1 MHGGHDLFPELRCG
15 VAAGVDALGHVI
27 ARPDRRNIV
36 RCAADEPAILIV
48 AGAAGLTGDG
58 HRPERGLAAGAVLN
72 AVLHHVGHGV
82 GGVWLE
88 GLNGARCVIDNDV
101 AVLVGDEG
109 VGAAVGE
116 DTVIHERAVG
126 LSHLT
131 HRKTV
136 GQLAQRHG
144 RIVAVLRNKARHAE
158 ARRQIII
165 RGLRPH
171 GELIDYLRGDGVER
185 VLQRRVYGD
194 KAVVRVAV
202 VIRVPA
208 RSLEGDVRR
217 VAHERIGSYEPKVD
231 RRAVGRDRLYRG
243 AGGAVGPGGAV
254 EAEVYRL
261 LADAAAERQHLA
273 LERIHYDYR
282 ALKLL
287 VAVRRL
293 RYRREVAVD
302 RVDTGLNVRIK
313 AAVYLVAAV
322 IEQCARGVLADA
334 LLLHEVLRD
343 IVNDRLGVVGHY
355 LLSIALVGGVGED
368 KLLFYGLT
376 VLGIVDIALLVHLAQ
391 DRLLTLLIVLPVIE
405 GVVIRR
411 QIRDADDR
419 GALGKRQIGNVLA
432 EIGLRCGLYAEAA
445 LTEVHGVEV
454 PFHDL
459 LLVVLLL
466 KLQRG
471 EYLREL
477 ALDRDLFLTG
487 QVLYE
492 LLGDGRA
499 AVAALAAGEDRDE
512 RTGRAVPVNALVL
525 IEALVLNRHQRLFH
539 VPRDLV
545 IIDPD
550 AVLLAGERGELAPL
564 TDGVLI
570 PYRARLI
577 ELEVL
582 KRKVEVRGQAGLY
595 IIGKDAGEHH
605 PRHKEDEQH
614 RPRCLEHRADGG
626 GDHINGYIRRFLCD
640 AACFRGALLRFVFL
654 AHWASAYLL
663 LAGN

>member
-1 MHGGHDLFPELRCG
+1 MRGQ
-15 VAAGVDALGHVI
+15 
-27 ARPDRRNIV
+27 IV
-36 RCAADEPAILIV
+36 
-48 AGAAGLTGDG
+48 
-58 HRPERGLAAGAVLN
+58 
-72 AVLHHVGHGV
+72 
-82 GGVWLE
+82 
-88 GLNGARCVIDNDV
+88 
-101 AVLVGDEG
+101 
-109 VGAAVGE
+109 
-116 DTVIHERAVG
+116 
-126 LSHLT
+126 
-131 HRKTV
+131 
-136 GQLAQRHG
+136 
-144 RIVAVLRNKARHAE
+144 
-158 ARRQIII
+158 I

-171 GELIDYLRGDGVER
+171 WELIDYLRGDGVER
-185 VLQRRVYGD
+185 VLQRSVYGD
-194 KAVVRVAV
+194 EAVVRVAV

-208 RSLEGDVRR
+208 RALEGDVRR

-231 RRAVGRDRLYRG
+231 CRAVGRDRLYRG

-282 ALKLL
+282 TLQLL

-302 RVDTGLNVRIK
+302 RVDTGLNVCIK

-322 IEQCARGVLADA
+322 IEQGTRGVLADA
-334 LLLHEVLRD
+334 FLRHEILRD
-343 IVNDRLGVVGHY
+343 IVNDRLSVVGHY
-355 LLSIALVGGVGED
+355 LLSIALVGSVSED
-368 KLLFYGLT
+368 KLLIHGLT
-376 VLGIVDIALLVHLAQ
+376 VLVIVDIALLVHLAQ

-419 GALGKRQIGNVLA
+419 GALGKRQLRHVLA
-432 EIGLRCGLYAEAA
+432 EIGLRRGLYAEAA
-445 LTEVHGVEV
+445 LTEVHSVEV

-466 KLQRG
+466 KLKRG
-471 EYLREL
+471 EYLGEL

-512 RTGRAVPVNALVL
+512 RTGRTVPVNALVL
-525 IEALVLNRHQRLFH
+525 IEALILDGDQRLFH

-545 IIDPD
+545 IVDPD

-570 PYRARLI
+570 PDGARFI
-577 ELEVL
+577 KLEVL
-582 KRKVEVRGQAGLY
+582 KRKVEVRGEAGLD
-595 IIGKDAGEHH
+595 IVGEDAGEHH

-614 RPRCLEHRADGG
+614 RPHCLEHRADGG
-626 GDHINGYIRRFLCD
+626 RDHIYGYIRRFLCD
-640 AACFRGALLRFVFL
+640 AARFRGALLRFVFL

>member
-1 MHGGHDLFPELRCG
+1 MHGGHDLFPKLRCG

-27 ARPDRRNIV
+27 ARPDRRDIV

-72 AVLHHVGHGV
+72 AVLHHVCHGV

-131 HRKTV
+131 HREAV

-231 RRAVGRDRLYRG
+231 CRAVGRDRLYRG

-293 RYRREVAVD
+293 
-302 RVDTGLNVRIK
+302 
-313 AAVYLVAAV
+313 
-322 IEQCARGVLADA
+322 
-334 LLLHEVLRD
+334 
-343 IVNDRLGVVGHY
+343 
-355 LLSIALVGGVGED
+355 
-368 KLLFYGLT
+368 
-376 VLGIVDIALLVHLAQ
+376 
-391 DRLLTLLIVLPVIE
+391 
-405 GVVIRR
+405 
-411 QIRDADDR
+411 
-419 GALGKRQIGNVLA
+419 
-432 EIGLRCGLYAEAA
+432 
-445 LTEVHGVEV
+445 
-454 PFHDL
+454 
-459 LLVVLLL
+459 
-466 KLQRG
+466 
-471 EYLREL
+471 
-477 ALDRDLFLTG
+477 
-487 QVLYE
+487 
-492 LLGDGRA
+492 
-499 AVAALAAGEDRDE
+499 
-512 RTGRAVPVNALVL
+512 
-525 IEALVLNRHQRLFH
+525 
-539 VPRDLV
+539 
-545 IIDPD
+545 
-550 AVLLAGERGELAPL
+550 
-564 TDGVLI
+564 
-570 PYRARLI
+570 
-577 ELEVL
+577 
-582 KRKVEVRGQAGLY
+582 
-595 IIGKDAGEHH
+595 
-605 PRHKEDEQH
+605 
-614 RPRCLEHRADGG
+614 
-626 GDHINGYIRRFLCD
+626 GYC
-640 AACFRGALLRFVFL
+640 
-654 AHWASAYLL
+654 
-663 LAGN
+663 